1 MTPKRPLIFISN
13 DDGVHAGGIK
23 FLTKIAQSYG
33 EVFVV
38 APHEAQSGKSSA
50 ITIETPLRPEL
61 VEDEDALTIYRVNG
75 TPVDCTKLALNKLL
89 PRTPALI
96 LSGIN
101 HGYNAGNSAIYS
113 GTMGVVFEGSFLS
126 IPSIGFSY
134 GNYSADAD
142 FSQCEPI
149 IRMIIESVMRKGLPD
164 EVCLNVN
171 IPCCDEIKGI
181 KTTIGAKG
189 RWTEEYEE
197 RKDPYGRPYFWITG
211 KYVPSEPD
219 NQMNDV
225 YWLDRGYATVTP
237 CQADQ
242 TAFHSIPAIDQLI
255 K

>member
-13 DDGVHAGGIK
+13 DDGVNSGGIK
-23 FLTKIAQSYG
+23 FLTQIARSYG

-38 APHEAQSGKSSA
+38 APQQAQSGKSSA
-50 ITIETPLRPEL
+50 ITIETPLRPQIIQ
-61 VEDEDALTIYRVNG
+61 DDDDITIYSVNG
-75 TPVDCTKLALNKLL
+75 TPVDCAKLALNKLL
-89 PRTPALI
+89 PRTPSLI

-101 HGYNAGNSAIYS
+101 HGFNAGNSAIYS
-113 GTMGVVFEGSFLS
+113 GTMGVVFEGSFLN

-149 IRMIIESVMRKGLPD
+149 IRHVIEGVLKNGLPSD
-164 EVCLNVN
+164 ICLNVN
-171 IPCCDEIKGI
+171 IPFCDEIKGI

-197 RKDPYGRPYFWITG
+197 RKDPFGRPYFWITG
-211 KYVPSEPD
+211 KYMPSEPH
-219 NQMNDV
+219 NAMNDV
-225 YWLDRGYATVTP
+225 YWLDRGYASITP
-237 CQADQ
+237 CHADQ
-242 TAFHSIPAIDQLI
+242 TAFDALDTISHFT